1 MCKSRCMVPMPQC
14 VVNGSLN
21 SQRNFATCRRV
32 LGQGLVVSMSSADA
46 TGCIFNEEI
55 AMSND
60 DGDPR
65 TVGIDRNG
73 RLADEREADVMPE
86 LRIYSHSNIIYW
98 WPIWLFGF
106 ACALITYVGG
116 VNILTP
122 DGREMLIHPNPAV
135 GITFTTVLVFV
146 LTFTN
151 VRLRGYY
158 SLFFALFVAFIIVLF
173 GWLGWW
179 EDIFALI
186 PLLSVHMNLGFYLV
200 LSTVVFII
208 WVLRFFIFDRLQVW
222 RITPGQ
228 LTVEQV
234 IGGAEDSYD
243 TRGMLFEER
252 ADDFFRH
259 YMLGLGAGDL
269 RLTTSGAKQTE
280 IYIPNVLFAHR
291 KVQEMQRLISI
302 QPSEMMQRP

>member
-1 MCKSRCMVPMPQC
+1 LAKAQLLLRPSP
-14 VVNGSLN
+14 N
-21 SQRNFATCRRV
+21 
-32 LGQGLVVSMSSADA
+32 A
-46 TGCIFNEEI
+46 TGCIFNQEI
-55 AMSND
+55 EMSND
-60 DGDPR
+60 DGDRRP
-65 TVGIDRNG
+65 VGIDHSNRIS
-73 RLADEREADVMPE
+73 DVREADVVPE

-106 ACALITYVGG
+106 ICALITYVGG
-116 VNILTP
+116 INVLTP
-122 DGREMLIHPNPAV
+122 DGREMVIHPNPAV

-200 LSTVVFII
+200 LSAVVFII

-269 RLTTSGAKQTE
+269 HLTTSGAKQTE
-280 IYIPNVLFAHR
+280 MYIPNVLFAHR
-291 KVQEMQRLISI
+291 KVQEMQRLINI
-302 QPSEMMQRP
+302 QPSELMPRA